1 MQKISSNQ
9 KFIPNFKELLQYKDL
24 LYFLVLKDIKSR
36 YAQSIIGVGWAIIK
50 APPAVIE
57 KIAKFGK
64 SYKELTLDT
73 VKKFLKDRTFKNIF
87 AAK

>member
-36 YAQSIIGVGWAIIK
+36 YAQSIIGVGWAIIQPVFFMIIFTIIFGRLAK
-50 APPAVIE
+50 IE
-57 KIAKFGK
+57 
-64 SYKELTLDT
+64 S
-73 VKKFLKDRTFKNIF
+73 
-87 AAK
+87 